1 MHKPATKTNGPM
13 SRIGSGHVGS
23 DGGRDIIK
31 FRKLKSPPYV
41 GLLFAIIYLSSANK
55 GEVNCL
61 PHEIKVGAIFGPN
74 ELQQELVFRSA
85 LGELNNNMVLMPK
98 SVFVPKVEN
107 VSRDDSFDAD
117 RKACNLLKSGVVA
130 ILGPLQGAAS
140 QHVQAICDS
149 LEVPH
154 IEIKPDLVLRRFD
167 LAINLYPSYDILA
180 RAYID
185 LIQAWNWTS
194 FAVVYDSSEAMI
206 RLQDIFKELSGLY
219 ARKWTIKL
227 FQLQSNSSFRDLFWS
242 VKKSGENNIVL
253 DVSREL
259 MFNCLKQAQ
268 QVGLMTERQ
277 SYLITSLDLS
287 TIDLEDFRYGRT
299 KITGLQMID
308 RQSKRLEKLLADL
321 NRSVQMIDPGYK
333 YLKNYTSADILVQTA
348 LIYDAV
354 NLLASGMHE
363 LDSVQSISAQS
374 LTCDDSGETWQYGSS
389 IINYMRSI
397 SLEGGLTGR
406 VSFDQSGRRS
416 GVTFDVI
423 SLSEFGLE
431 YIGKWR
437 EDANVSLDIDE
448 KKFNRFYV
456 TETDTVDTLVVTSI
470 RTQPYFM
477 LKSTPNKQEGNDQYE
492 GYAVDLIHELS
503 RIVGFK
509 YKFKEVTDLK
519 YGVREVK
526 PNGTVTWNGIIGE
539 ILSGVADLAIADL
552 TITSSREEAVDFT
565 LPFMNTGISIVFKK
579 PTNKVTTLFSF
590 LSPFSLDVWVYVL
603 CAYSGVSVILYLV
616 GHISPYEWTNPY
628 PCRQEDMAVMKN
640 SFSLLNSFWFTIGSL
655 MQQGSDLA
663 PKSMSTRAM
672 AGTWY
677 FFTLIMISSY
687 TANLAAFL
695 TVEKIVYPIEN
706 AKDLSEQTEIK
717 YGCVESGSTRT
728 FFKDSQIETYKKI
741 YQFMETHKTYVRSND
756 QGKERVEQGNFA
768 FFMESTSIEYITER
782 NCNLTQIGSP
792 LDSKNYGIATRKHP
806 PYKRPYRMLLSQ
818 AILQLQEN
826 GMLHVLKNR
835 WWKERHGVGTCS
847 DDGKGGGVTE
857 LSLANVGGVF
867 VVLLGGMGLAFI
879 LALFESFMWMMRRKL
894 GRDPMCEQMMQDLKF
909 ALSCQSSSK
918 PNRRRVPMNEF
929 IND

>member
-1 MHKPATKTNGPM
+1 MTQQFVCQPIIISFILLTLSAPFFQIANG
-13 SRIGSGHVGS
+13 
-23 DGGRDIIK
+23 
-31 FRKLKSPPYV
+31 
-41 GLLFAIIYLSSANK
+41 
-55 GEVNCL
+55 L
-61 PHEIKVGAIFGPN
+61 PSEIKVGAIFGPN
-74 ELQQELVFRSA
+74 EFQQELVFKA
-85 LGELNNNMVLMPK
+85 AVNDLNNNMNLRSK
-98 SVFVPKVEN
+98 FVPKIEN

-117 RKACNLLKSGVVA
+117 RKTCNLLKSGVMA
-130 ILGPLQGAAS
+130 ILGPLTGAAS

-154 IEIKPDLVLRRFD
+154 IEIKPNLVLRRFD
-167 LAINLYPSYDILA
+167 LAINLYPSYDVLA

-206 RLQDIFKELSGLY
+206 RLQDIFKELRSVY
-219 ARKWTIKL
+219 TKKWSIKL
-227 FQLQSNSSFRDLFWS
+227 FQLQANSSFRDLFWN
-242 VKKSGENNIVL
+242 VKNSGENNIVL
-253 DVSREL
+253 DVSRDH
-259 MFNCLKQAQ
+259 MFDCLKQAQ
-268 QVGLMTERQ
+268 QVGLMTEKQ
-277 SYLITSLDLS
+277 SYLITSLDLP

-299 KITGLQMID
+299 KITGLQLID
-308 RQSKRLEKLLADL
+308 RKSKALERVLADL
-321 NRSVQMIDPGYK
+321 NRDEQSTDTFRH
-333 YLKNYTSADILVQTA
+333 KNFTSNDILVQTA
-348 LIYDAV
+348 LIHDAV
-354 NLLASGMHE
+354 NLFANGIRE
-363 LDSVQSISAQS
+363 LDSVQSINPQPLS
-374 LTCDDSGETWQYGSS
+374 CDNTGETWQYGSS

-397 SLEGGLTGR
+397 SFEGITGR
-406 VSFDQSGRRS
+406 VTFDQTGRRS
-416 GVTFDVI
+416 GITFDVVA
-423 SLSEFGLE
+423 LSEHGLE
-431 YIGKWR
+431 YIGKWS
-437 EDANVSLDIDE
+437 ENANVNLEIDPV
-448 KKFNRFYV
+448 KFSRFYV
-456 TETDTVDTLVVTSI
+456 AESDAIDTLVVTSI

-509 YKFKEVTDLK
+509 YEFKEVKDAK
-519 YGVREVK
+519 YGVKLTEGGKLV
-526 PNGTVTWNGIIGE
+526 WNGMIGE
-539 ILSGVADLAIADL
+539 IISGRADLAIADL

-565 LPFMNTGISIVFKK
+565 LPFMNTGISILFKK

-603 CAYSGVSVILYLV
+603 CAYSGVSIILFIV

-628 PCRQEDMAVMKN
+628 PCRQEDSAVMKN

-728 FFKDSQIETYKKI
+728 FFKDSQIEIYKKI
-741 YQFMETHKTYVRSND
+741 YEFMEKHASYVTSND
-756 QGKERVEQGNFA
+756 NGKEKVEQGNFA
-768 FFMESTSIEYITER
+768 LFMESTSIEYITER

-792 LDSKNYGIATRKHP
+792 LDSKNYGIATRKFP
-806 PYKRPYRMLLSQ
+806 PYRKPYRMLLSQ

-847 DDGKGGGVTE
+847 DDAKGGGVTE

-879 LALFESFMWMMRRKL
+879 LALFESFMWLMRRKL

-909 ALSCQSSSK
+909 ALSCQSSTK
-918 PNRRRVPMNEF
+918 PARKRIPMKELVEYRS
-929 IND
+929 

>member
-1 MHKPATKTNGPM
+1 MLKAKITVVLLIE
-13 SRIGSGHVGS
+13 SV
-23 DGGRDIIK
+23 IIL
-31 FRKLKSPPYV
+31 FLSISPNV
-41 GLLFAIIYLSSANK
+41 ILA
-55 GEVNCL
+55 L
-61 PHEIKVGAIFGPN
+61 PNEIKVGAIFGPN
-74 ELQQELVFRSA
+74 ERQQELVFKSA
-85 LGELNNNMVLMPK
+85 LNDLNNNIELMPN

-117 RKACNLLKSGVVA
+117 RKACNLLRSGVVA
-130 ILGPLQGAAS
+130 ILGPLTGAAS

-154 IEIKPDLVLRRFD
+154 IEIKPELVLRRFD

-206 RLQDIFKELSGLY
+206 RLQDILKESSGLY
-219 ARKWTIKL
+219 AKKWTIRL
-227 FQLQSNSSFRDLFWS
+227 FQLQPTSTFRDLFWN
-242 VKKSGENNIVL
+242 VKNSGENNIIL
-253 DVSREL
+253 DVGRDR
-259 MFNCLKQAQ
+259 MFDCLKQAQ
-268 QVGLMTERQ
+268 QVGLMTEKQ
-277 SYLITSLDLS
+277 SYLITSLDLP
-287 TIDLEDFRYGRT
+287 TIDTEDFRYGKT
-299 KITGLQMID
+299 KLTGLQLID
-308 RQSKRLEKLLADL
+308 RKHKALEKILVDL
-321 NRSVQMIDPGYK
+321 NRNEQVNGSPGTQR
-333 YLKNYTSADILVQTA
+333 NISSTDILVQTA

-354 NLLASGMHE
+354 NLLASGIRE
-363 LDSVQSISAQS
+363 LDSGQSIDPQS
-374 LTCDDSGETWQYGSS
+374 LSCDNTGNTWQYGSS
-389 IINYMRSI
+389 IINYMRSM
-397 SLEGGLTGR
+397 SYEGITGR
-406 VSFDQSGRRS
+406 LAFDQSGRRS
-416 GVTFDVI
+416 GVSLDVI
-423 SLSEFGLE
+423 SLSENGLE

-437 EDANVSLDIDE
+437 EMANVSLDIE
-448 KKFNRFYV
+448 PAKFKRFYV
-456 TETDTVDTLVVTSI
+456 TETDTIDTLVVTSF
-470 RTQPYFM
+470 RNQPYFM

-509 YKFKEVTDLK
+509 YKFKEVSDKK
-519 YGVREVK
+519 YGAREVL
-526 PNGTVTWNGIIGE
+526 PNGTEYWNGMIGE
-539 ILSGVADLAIADL
+539 VISGVADMAITDL
-552 TITSSREEAVDFT
+552 TITSKREEAVDFT
-565 LPFMNTGISIVFKK
+565 LPFMNTGISILFKK

-603 CAYSGVSVILYLV
+603 CAYSGVSVILFIV

-628 PCRQEDMAVMKN
+628 PCRQEDSAVMKN

-717 YGCVESGSTRT
+717 YGCVQSGSTEN
-728 FFKDSQIETYKKI
+728 FFKDSQIDIYKKI
-741 YQFMETHKTYVRSND
+741 YNFITTQKTFVKSND
-756 QGKERVEQGNFA
+756 EGKEKVEQGNFA
-768 FFMESTSIEYITER
+768 FFMESTSIEYIIER

-792 LDSKNYGIATRKHP
+792 LDSKNYGIATRKFP
-806 PYKRPYRMLLSQ
+806 PYKRPYRMLLSA

-826 GMLHVLKNR
+826 GLLHVLKNR
-835 WWKERHGVGTCS
+835 WWKERHGVGSCS

-879 LALFESFMWMMRRKL
+879 LALFESFARLMRRNV
-894 GRDPMCEQMMQDLKF
+894 GRDPMCEQMMRDLKF
-909 ALSCQSSSK
+909 ALSCQSSTK
-918 PNRRRVPMNEF
+918 PARKRIPMNEF
-929 IND
+929 VEY

>member
-1 MHKPATKTNGPM
+1 M
-13 SRIGSGHVGS
+13 
-23 DGGRDIIK
+23 
-31 FRKLKSPPYV
+31 KSNLRQKYQ
-41 GLLFAIIYLSSANK
+41 AIL
-55 GEVNCL
+55 CL
-61 PHEIKVGAIFGPN
+61 PLLVILLNLVEPAASLPNEIKVGAIFGPK
-74 ELQQELVFRSA
+74 ETQQELVFKIALDDINSNLDLVPRS
-85 LGELNNNMVLMPK
+85 
-98 SVFVPKVEN
+98 SFVPLTEN
-107 VSRDDSFDAD
+107 ITRDDSFDAD
-117 RKACNLLKSGVVA
+117 RKACNLLKEGVVA
-130 ILGPLQGAAS
+130 ILGPMSGTAS

-154 IEIKPDLVLRRFD
+154 IEMKPDLVLRRDD
-167 LAINLYPSYDILA
+167 LAINLYPSYDVLA

-194 FAVVYDSSEAMI
+194 FAVVYESNEAMI

-219 ARKWTIKL
+219 AKKWTIKL
-227 FQLQSNSSFRDLFWS
+227 FQLQSSTQFRDLFWS
-242 VKKSGENNIVL
+242 VKKSGENNIIL
-253 DVSREL
+253 DVNREH
-259 MFNCLKQAQ
+259 MFDCLKQAQ
-268 QVGLMTERQ
+268 QVGLMTEKQ
-277 SYLITSLDLS
+277 NYLITSLDLQ
-287 TIDLEDFRYGRT
+287 TINLEDFMYGRT
-299 KITGLQMID
+299 KITGLQLID
-308 RQSKRLEKLLADL
+308 RKSKALQKVLAQLNGPNVFGGSENVPGSNYRMGSELKHTDVLIQSVLIHDAVTLLAKGI
-321 NRSVQMIDPGYK
+321 R
-333 YLKNYTSADILVQTA
+333 A
-348 LIYDAV
+348 
-354 NLLASGMHE
+354 
-363 LDSVQSISAQS
+363 LDSGQSIDAQS
-374 LTCDDSGETWQYGSS
+374 LSCDNTGETWPYGSS
-389 IINYMRSI
+389 IINYMRSM
-397 SLEGGLTGR
+397 SFEGITGK
-406 VSFDQSGRRS
+406 VSFDQTGRRS
-416 GVTFDVI
+416 GITLDVVA
-423 SLSEFGLE
+423 LSEHGLE

-437 EDANVSLDIDE
+437 ENADVSLDIDPIL
-448 KKFNRFYV
+448 FNKFYV
-456 TETDTVDTLVVTSI
+456 GETDAVDTLVVTTL

-477 LKSTPNKQEGNDQYE
+477 LKLTPNKQEGNDQYE

-509 YKFKEVTDLK
+509 YRFKEVDDGK
-519 YGVREVK
+519 YGARAK
-526 PNGTVTWNGIIGE
+526 HPNGTEYWNGMIGE
-539 ILSGVADLAIADL
+539 IISGKADLAIVDL

-565 LPFMNTGISIVFKK
+565 LPFMNTGISILFKK

-603 CAYSGVSVILYLV
+603 CAYSGVSIILFVV
-616 GHISPYEWTNPY
+616 GRISPYEWTNPY
-628 PCRQEDMAVMKN
+628 PCRQEDSAVIQN

-672 AGTWY
+672 AGIWY

-728 FFKDSQIETYKKI
+728 FFQGSQIEIYKKI
-741 YQFMETHKTYVRSND
+741 YKFMEDHKTYVQTNED
-756 QGKERVEQGNFA
+756 GKDRVEQGNFA

-792 LDSKNYGIATRKHP
+792 LDSKNYGIGTRKFP
-806 PYKRPYRMLLSQ
+806 PYKKPYRTLLSQ

-867 VVLLGGMGLAFI
+867 VVLLGGMGISFI
-879 LALFESFMWMMRRKL
+879 LALIESFNYLIRRRLDRDSMCDQMMR
-894 GRDPMCEQMMQDLKF
+894 DLKF
-909 ALSCQSSSK
+909 ALSCQSSTK
-918 PNRRRVPMNEF
+918 PARKKIPS
-929 IND
+929 NDDY

>member
-1 MHKPATKTNGPM
+1 MISTM
-13 SRIGSGHVGS
+13 M
-23 DGGRDIIK
+23 
-31 FRKLKSPPYV
+31 
-41 GLLFAIIYLSSANK
+41 LSSFRQLLILLASSAAIV
-55 GEVNCL
+55 GVHCL
-61 PHEIKVGAIFGPN
+61 PNEIRVGAIFGPN
-74 ELQQELVFRSA
+74 ELQQELVFRAA
-85 LGELNNNMVLMPK
+85 LNDLNTNIELTPK
-98 SVFVPKVEN
+98 SLFVPKVEN

-117 RKACNLLKSGVVA
+117 RKACSLLKTGVVA
-130 ILGPLQGAAS
+130 ILGPMTGAAS

-206 RLQDIFKELSGLY
+206 RLQDIFKELNGLY
-219 ARKWTIKL
+219 AKKWTIKL
-227 FQLQSNSSFRDLFWS
+227 FQLQANSSFRELFWS

-253 DVSREL
+253 DVGRDN

-268 QVGLMTERQ
+268 QVGLMTEKQ
-277 SYLITSLDLS
+277 SYLITSLDLP
-287 TIDLEDFRYGRT
+287 TVDLEDFRYGRT
-299 KITGLQMID
+299 KITALQLID
-308 RQSKRLEKLLADL
+308 RKNKRLEKILIDL
-321 NRSVQMIDPGYK
+321 NRNIRQLDPDKLYYK
-333 YLKNYTSADILVQTA
+333 QNLTSTDILVQTA

-354 NLLASGMHE
+354 NLLASGIRE
-363 LDSVQSISAQS
+363 LDSGQSIDAQS
-374 LTCDDSGETWQYGSS
+374 LSCDNTGETWQYGSS
-389 IINYMRSI
+389 IINYMRSM

-406 VSFDQSGRRS
+406 VTLDQSGRRS
-416 GVTFDVI
+416 GVTLDVV
-423 SLSEFGLE
+423 SLSEYGLE

-437 EDANVSLDIDE
+437 ETANVSLDIDPV
-448 KKFNRFYV
+448 KFNRFYV
-456 TETDTVDTLVVTSI
+456 AETDTMDTLVVTSI
-470 RTQPYFM
+470 RTKPYFM

-503 RIVGFK
+503 KLVGFK
-509 YKFKEVTDLK
+509 YKFKEVSDLK

-526 PNGTVTWNGIIGE
+526 PNGTVTWSGIIGE
-539 ILSGVADLAIADL
+539 ILTGVADLAIADL

-603 CAYSGVSVILYLV
+603 CAYSGVSVILFIV
-616 GHISPYEWTNPY
+616 GHISPYEWSNPH
-628 PCRQEDMAVMKN
+628 PCRQEDSAVMKN

-672 AGTWY
+672 ASTWY

-741 YQFMETHKTYVRSND
+741 YQFMETHRTYVRSND
-756 QGKERVEQGNFA
+756 EGKERVEQGNFA

-792 LDSKNYGIATRKHP
+792 LDSKNYGIATRKFP

-879 LALFESFMWMMRRKL
+879 LALFESFMWLMRRKL

-909 ALSCQSSSK
+909 ALSCQSSTK
-918 PNRRRVPMNEF
+918 PARKRIPPTSEY
-929 IND
+929 DDY

>member
-1 MHKPATKTNGPM
+1 
-13 SRIGSGHVGS
+13 
-23 DGGRDIIK
+23 
-31 FRKLKSPPYV
+31 
-41 GLLFAIIYLSSANK
+41 
-55 GEVNCL
+55 
-61 PHEIKVGAIFGPN
+61 VGAIFGPN
-74 ELQQELVFRSA
+74 ELQQEMVFRGA
-85 LGELNNNMVLMPK
+85 LNELNNNIGLVPS
-98 SVFVPKVEN
+98 SVFVPKIEN

-117 RKACNLLKSGVVA
+117 RKACSLLRTGVVA
-130 ILGPLQGAAS
+130 ILGPMTGAAS

-154 IEIKPDLVLRRFD
+154 IEIKPELILRRFD

-219 ARKWTIKL
+219 AKKWTIKL
-227 FQLQSNSSFRDLFWS
+227 FQLQANSSFRDSFWS
-242 VKKSGENNIVL
+242 VKRSGENNIVL
-253 DVSREL
+253 DVSRDRL
-259 MFNCLKQAQ
+259 FDCLKQAQ
-268 QVGLMTERQ
+268 QVGLMTEKQ
-277 SYLITSLDLS
+277 SYLITSLDLP
-287 TIDLEDFRYGRT
+287 TIDLDDFRWGKT
-299 KITGLQMID
+299 KITGLQLID
-308 RQSKRLEKLLADL
+308 RKSKILEKVLNDL
-321 NRSVQMIDPGYK
+321 NRNLPAGGGSQLASTD
-333 YLKNYTSADILVQTA
+333 LLVQSA
-348 LIYDAV
+348 LIYDAI
-354 NLLASGMHE
+354 NLLANSLRE
-363 LDSVQSISAQS
+363 LDSGQSIDGLSS
-374 LTCDDSGETWQYGSS
+374 LSCDNTHETWQYGSS
-389 IINYMRSI
+389 IINYMRSL
-397 SLEGGLTGR
+397 SFEGITGR
-406 VSFDQSGRRS
+406 VTFDQSGRRS

-423 SLSEFGLE
+423 ALSEHGLE

-437 EDANVSLDIDE
+437 ENANVSLDIDQV
-448 KKFNRFYV
+448 KFNRFYV
-456 TETDTVDTLVVTSI
+456 AETDTVDTLVVTSI

-503 RIVGFK
+503 RLVGFK

-519 YGVREVK
+519 YGVKDVK
-526 PNGTVTWNGIIGE
+526 PNGTITWNGMIGE
-539 ILSGVADLAIADL
+539 IMSGVADMAIADF

-590 LSPFSLDVWVYVL
+590 LSPFSLDVWGFVL
-603 CAYSGVSVILYLV
+603 MAYSGVSMILYVV

-628 PCRQEDMAVMKN
+628 PCRQEDSAVMKN

-695 TVEKIVYPIEN
+695 TVEKVVYPFEN
-706 AKDLSEQTEIK
+706 AKDLSEQSEIK

-756 QGKERVEQGNFA
+756 EGKERVEQGNFA

-792 LDSKNYGIATRKHP
+792 LDSKNYGIATRKYP

-879 LALFESFMWMMRRKL
+879 LALFESFTYLMRRKM

-909 ALSCQSSSK
+909 ALSCQSSTK
-918 PNRRRVPMNEF
+918 PARKTTSNILSTMREPMRPTGRGF
-929 IND
+929 